1 MCSCRPVL
9 TRLHSGQSILLPVP
23 PPIPSL
29 WEQID
34 NLLAPTHKVLAL
46 TQETIQSGDQ
56 LKFAN
61 RIWEKALTPEPF
73 VLARN
78 VCTRMWDKWRKGPPD
93 DTA

>member
-1 MCSCRPVL
+1 M
-9 TRLHSGQSILLPVP
+9 P

-29 WEQID
+29 REQID

-56 LKFAN
+56 LKFAH
-61 RIWEKALTPEPF
+61 RIWEKALTLEPF